1 MITSEYVALLSPK
14 TWGLGAAAILTAA
27 MGTTWWYI
35 LPQRSLKKLGKRHS
49 KEHSIRTYI
58 AHSENLPP
66 IFPNGWIPVLESSA
80 LGLNDVV
87 PLQAFGQELVA
98 FRTTDGVAHV
108 LDAYCPHLGAHL
120 GVMGRVVGDC
130 IQCPFHGWKFQADTG
145 VCTDVP
151 YASQTPSFV
160 KVKTWI
166 CQESCGLIIV
176 WFHAEEEEP
185 SWMIEYPAEVVSG
198 RMRQMA
204 RYEKICSGHI
214 QDIAQKVADGAHM
227 NSLHAATCLLSL
239 PEFASRPRDSWLC
252 RLMQLKWDTKFAV
265 AGKEAHMSWFIQMSL
280 LGWKPEFAQCRGI
293 VKQLGPAL
301 TITSVQNIFG
311 EFIAVVSAT
320 PEAPFQT
327 RLVHRCYGRPGL
339 LSWLWCQ
346 VAERGIS
353 NMSDRD
359 IAVWNRKIFKTPV
372 LVDEDKS
379 IEEFREWYTQFY
391 SKNSPTWKEVKEK
404 SLSW

>member
-87 PLQAFGQELVA
+87 PLPSI
-98 FRTTDGVAHV
+98 RTPPLLPAATGRGCGSNWSAVRSAPAHAVENCLFIAGVPEIPK
-108 LDAYCPHLGAHL
+108 LSRGYRPRLFWLHLL
-120 GVMGRVVGDC
+120 
-130 IQCPFHGWKFQADTG
+130 QCPFHGWKFQADTG

-265 AGKEAHMSWFIQMSL
+265 DW
-280 LGWKPEFAQCRGI
+280 
-293 VKQLGPAL
+293 
-301 TITSVQNIFG
+301 
-311 EFIAVVSAT
+311 
-320 PEAPFQT
+320 
-327 RLVHRCYGRPGL
+327 
-339 LSWLWCQ
+339 
-346 VAERGIS
+346 
-353 NMSDRD
+353 
-359 IAVWNRKIFKTPV
+359 
-372 LVDEDKS
+372 
-379 IEEFREWYTQFY
+379 
-391 SKNSPTWKEVKEK
+391 
-404 SLSW
+404 